1 MMEWWNGGMVE
12 WWNGGMVG
20 MFIPRRARSLSSL
33 PFSTI
38 PLRGITQGPA
48 TVDEKEDKAV
58 KIFY

>member
-1 MMEWWNGGMVE
+1 
-12 WWNGGMVG
+12 MVG